1 MIVYWYVSPKNEFI
15 DLGNIKISKNH
26 NIESVTFQIYFIK
39 NYSIIINTL
48 IVNQFRM
55 NFKFLFQ
62 ILYKKSNDEN
72 HRSDS
77 TNI

>member
-1 MIVYWYVSPKNEFI
+1 VYWYVSPKNEFI